1 LPHSNYL
8 YQTRDIKFQIKEWLD
23 MNKLLSCD
31 GYKDYYSVDDFDSIL
46 DVNHKICRDV
56 LCPANADADEIGV
69 KYENGVVTTPDS
81 FKNAYTT
88 VMESEL

>member
-1 LPHSNYL
+1 MPHSNYL

-31 GYKDYYSVDDFDSIL
+31 GYKDYYSVVDFDSIL

-69 KYENGVVTTPDS
+69 K
-81 FKNAYTT
+81 
-88 VMESEL
+88 